1 MLSLRI
7 NVDLNTLE
15 ITWESQNHINR
26 IIWRMPA
33 NVREILRSDPI
44 NHGIILF
51 PLNGCSLSD
60 YRRGSL
66 QIMDESTK
74 SRWTQVTFSKWH
86 LVVSDRRHFLEDK
99 WWTKVG
105 LFTSSSNATQI
116 FFRIDRVKSIGL
128 GTYWMFLPK

>member
-1 MLSLRI
+1 
-7 NVDLNTLE
+7 
-15 ITWESQNHINR
+15 
-26 IIWRMPA
+26 MPA

-99 WWTKVG
+99 
-105 LFTSSSNATQI
+105 
-116 FFRIDRVKSIGL
+116 
-128 GTYWMFLPK
+128 